1 MNHTEAHILVVDDE
15 AAIQYAISK
24 SLQKLGYVVDSAST
38 GEDALAFLKSQD
50 YDVILTDIRMPGI
63 SGVELLGKVRESHPD
78 TSVIMMTG
86 YADFDT
92 AVESLRLGA
101 TDYLRKPSSNKDIR
115 ESVEKG
121 IQRAQSMR
129 KRRKLLS
136 AIQSNLEELAAADL
150 DDGPRIST
158 PLDEAEDRA
167 SDHLPPVTALQAI
180 ELGALTLYPG
190 RYQIE
195 LHGHLIDLTPT
206 EFDLL
211 MYLATHRG
219 RVVPCSE
226 LVREVRN
233 HATDE
238 EEAREII
245 RPHVSNLRRKVKLKN
260 QELDLVVN
268 VRGMGYR
275 LADLDR

>member
-1 MNHTEAHILVVDDE
+1 MSDSPARVLVVDDE

-24 SLQKLGYVVDSAST
+24 SLQKLGYAVDSAGT
-38 GEDALAFLKSQD
+38 GEDALAFLKTQE
-50 YDVILTDIRMPGI
+50 YDVVLTDIRMPGI
-63 SGVELLGKVRESHPD
+63 SGVELLAQVREMYPD
-78 TSVIMMTG
+78 TSVVMMTG
-86 YADFDT
+86 YADLDA

-121 IQRAQSMR
+121 IYRAQSMR
-129 KRRKLLS
+129 KRRKLLT
-136 AIQSNLEELAAADL
+136 AIQSNLEELSSTAFEDKPK
-150 DDGPRIST
+150 DST
-158 PLDEAEDRA
+158 PMEEAEDRA
-167 SDHLPPVTALQAI
+167 SDHLPPVTALYAI

-233 HATDE
+233 HIADE
-238 EEAREII
+238 EEAREVI
-245 RPHVSNLRRKVKLKN
+245 RPHISNLRRKVKLN
-260 QELDLVVN
+260 QQEIDLVVN

>member
-1 MNHTEAHILVVDDE
+1 MNPNEAHILVVDDE

-38 GEDALAFLKSQD
+38 GEDALAFLKSQE

-63 SGVELLGKVRESHPD
+63 SGVDLLAKVRESHPD

-150 DDGPRIST
+150 DEGPKIST

-167 SDHLPPVTALQAI
+167 SDHLPPVTALYAI
-180 ELGALTLYPG
+180 ELGALILYPG

-195 LHGHLIDLTPT
+195 LQGHLIDLTPT